1 MYCDVIIMKPDLSQE
16 KRQLFISIKNQLSG
30 FKINIALLLICL
42 LLAKAS
48 SFGIPFLLKRIIDD
62 LSLQASPTDN
72 LAFVLPLS
80 LILAY
85 GLLNIT
91 HILFKD
97 VKDYLSTKVT
107 HKIISYIG
115 QTIFLHLNSLSLR
128 FHISKK
134 TGELIKDIDRGVRGL
149 QSLTALL
156 LDSFIPTLVE
166 FGFVIIYFAW
176 AYDAWFSVIL
186 WGTLIVYIVYTTI
199 ATNRWANARR
209 YINMADSEANQKLLE
224 TLLNYET
231 VKYFGREQLEFSQY
245 KQHLEAFCDT
255 SINSQKASS
264 IISIGQQVIVS
275 VGLTLVIWRTSLGI
289 VNYTM
294 SIGDMVL
301 INSLMIQVYIP
312 LSYLG
317 SFYKQIKQGV
327 IDIERLFLLLA
338 EKNEETTTDTLP
350 SIDLPVANTAP
361 EIKFE
366 SVSFAYTSD
375 KSTLNKIN
383 FIVKPGTRTAI
394 VGSTGSGK
402 STITKLLL
410 RFYEPTQ
417 GMIKINNQDISTV
430 SLESLRKCIGIIPQ
444 DISLFNGTILYNIA
458 YADPDAT
465 FESVQ
470 IAAKAAQLHDFILSL
485 PLKYETVIGERGLML
500 SGGERQRLAIAR
512 AVIKNPAI
520 FIFDEA
526 TSALDTH
533 TESALQAEMIEL
545 FKNRTSIVIA
555 HRLSTIANADQI
567 VVLSRGE
574 IIEAGT
580 HESLMQ
586 KQGIYYGMW
595 SADKSLI

>member
-1 MYCDVIIMKPDLSQE
+1 MKQNLNQIN
-16 KRQLFISIKNQLSG
+16 RQLIISIKGQLKD
-30 FKINIALLLICL
+30 FKGDIGLVIICL
-42 LLAKAS
+42 LLAKVAT
-48 SFGIPFLLKRIIDD
+48 FGIPFLLKQIIDE
-62 LSLQASPTDN
+62 LSPQRLDSGYVI
-72 LAFVLPLS
+72 FVLPVS
-80 LILAY
+80 LIVAY
-85 GLLNIT
+85 GLLNIS
-91 HILFKD
+91 HIFFKD
-97 VKDYLSTKVT
+97 LKDYLSA
-107 HKIISYIG
+107 KIIQSVIRAIG
-115 QTIFLHLNSLSLR
+115 QNIFLHLNSLSLH
-128 FHISKK
+128 FHVSKR
-134 TGELIKDIDRGVRGL
+134 TGELIKDIDRGVRGI

-156 LDSFIPTLVE
+156 LDNIMPTLIE
-166 FGFVIIYFAW
+166 FGLVIIYFAW
-176 AYDAWFSVIL
+176 AYDIWFSVIL

-199 ATNRWANARR
+199 ATNRWADARR

-245 KQHLEAFCDT
+245 KKHLEDFCDK

-264 IISIGQQVIVS
+264 IISIGQQIVVS
-275 VGLTLVIWRTSLGI
+275 AGLTLVIWRTSLGI
-289 VNYTM
+289 VNHTM

-327 IDIERLFLLLA
+327 IDIEQLFLLLA
-338 EKNEETTTDTLP
+338 EKNEEPSTENLPAIELTLT
-350 SIDLPVANTAP
+350 NNAP

-366 SVSFAYTSD
+366 SVSFAYSSD
-375 KSTLNKIN
+375 KNTLNKIS

-410 RFYEPTQ
+410 RFYEPDA
-417 GMIKINNQDISTV
+417 GCIKINDQDISTV
-430 SLESLRKCIGIIPQ
+430 SLASLRKCIGIIPQ

-458 YADPDAT
+458 YGDPDAT

-470 IAAKAAQLHDFILSL
+470 NAAKAAQLHDFILTL
-485 PLKYETVIGERGLML
+485 PLQYETVIGERGLML

-533 TESALQAEMIEL
+533 TESALQAEMVEL

-567 VVLSRGE
+567 VVLSQGE
-574 IIEAGT
+574 IIEVGT

-586 KQGIYYGMW
+586 AQGIYYGMW

>member
-1 MYCDVIIMKPDLSQE
+1 MKQNLNQIN
-16 KRQLFISIKNQLSG
+16 RQLIISIKGQLKD
-30 FKINIALLLICL
+30 FKGDIGLVIICL
-42 LLAKAS
+42 LLAKVAT
-48 SFGIPFLLKRIIDD
+48 FGIPFLLKQIIDE
-62 LSLQASPTDN
+62 LSPQRLDSGYVI
-72 LAFVLPLS
+72 FVLPVS
-80 LILAY
+80 LIVAY
-85 GLLNIT
+85 GLLNIS
-91 HILFKD
+91 HIFFKD
-97 VKDYLSTKVT
+97 LKDYLSA
-107 HKIISYIG
+107 KIIQSVIRAIG
-115 QTIFLHLNSLSLR
+115 QNIFLHLNSLSLH
-128 FHISKK
+128 FHVSKR
-134 TGELIKDIDRGVRGL
+134 TGELIKDIDRGVRGI

-156 LDSFIPTLVE
+156 LDNIMPTLIE
-166 FGFVIIYFAW
+166 FGLVIIYFAW
-176 AYDAWFSVIL
+176 AYDIWFSVIL

-199 ATNRWANARR
+199 ATNRWADARR

-245 KQHLEAFCDT
+245 KKHLEDFCDK

-264 IISIGQQVIVS
+264 IISIGQQIVVS
-275 VGLTLVIWRTSLGI
+275 AGLTLVIWRTSLGI
-289 VNYTM
+289 VNHTM

-327 IDIERLFLLLA
+327 IDIEQLFLLLA
-338 EKNEETTTDTLP
+338 EKNEEPSTENLPAIELTLT
-350 SIDLPVANTAP
+350 NNAP

-366 SVSFAYTSD
+366 SVSFAYSSD
-375 KSTLNKIN
+375 KNTLNKIS

-394 VGSTGSGK
+394 VGSTGSGN

-410 RFYEPTQ
+410 RFYEPDA
-417 GMIKINNQDISTV
+417 GCIKINDQDISTV
-430 SLESLRKCIGIIPQ
+430 SLASLRKCIGIIPQ

-458 YADPDAT
+458 YGDPDAT

-470 IAAKAAQLHDFILSL
+470 NAAKAAQLHDFILTL
-485 PLKYETVIGERGLML
+485 PLQYETVIGERGLML

-533 TESALQAEMIEL
+533 TESALQAEMVEL

-567 VVLSRGE
+567 VVLSQGE
-574 IIEAGT
+574 IIEVGT

-586 KQGIYYGMW
+586 AQGIYYGMW

>member
-1 MYCDVIIMKPDLSQE
+1 MKQNLNQIN
-16 KRQLFISIKNQLSG
+16 RQLIISIKGQLKD
-30 FKINIALLLICL
+30 FKGDIGLVIICL
-42 LLAKAS
+42 LLAKVAT
-48 SFGIPFLLKRIIDD
+48 FGIPFLLKQIIDE
-62 LSLQASPTDN
+62 LSPQRLDSGYVI
-72 LAFVLPLS
+72 FVLPVS
-80 LILAY
+80 LIVAY
-85 GLLNIT
+85 GLLNIS
-91 HILFKD
+91 HIFFKD
-97 VKDYLSTKVT
+97 LKDYLSA
-107 HKIISYIG
+107 KIIQSVIRAIG
-115 QTIFLHLNSLSLR
+115 QNIFLHLNSLSLH
-128 FHISKK
+128 FHVSKR
-134 TGELIKDIDRGVRGL
+134 TGELIKDIDRGVRGI

-156 LDSFIPTLVE
+156 LDNIMPTLIE
-166 FGFVIIYFAW
+166 FGLVIIYFAW
-176 AYDAWFSVIL
+176 AYDIWFSVIL

-199 ATNRWANARR
+199 ATNRWADARR

-245 KQHLEAFCDT
+245 KKHLEDFCDK

-264 IISIGQQVIVS
+264 IISIGQQIIVS

-289 VNYTM
+289 VTHTM

-312 LSYLG
+312 LSYFG
-317 SFYKQIKQGV
+317 NFYKQIKQGV
-327 IDIERLFLLLA
+327 IDIEQLFLLLA
-338 EKNEETTTDTLP
+338 EKNQETATDTLP
-350 SIDLPVANTAP
+350 AIELALANTAP

-366 SVSFAYTSD
+366 SVSFAYSSD
-375 KSTLNKIN
+375 KNTLNKIS

-410 RFYEPTQ
+410 RFYEPDA
-417 GMIKINNQDISTV
+417 GCIKINDQDISTV
-430 SLESLRKCIGIIPQ
+430 SLASLRKCIGIIPQ

-458 YADPDAT
+458 YGDPDAT

-470 IAAKAAQLHDFILSL
+470 NAAKAAQLHDFILTL
-485 PLKYETVIGERGLML
+485 PLQYETVIGERGLML

-533 TESALQAEMIEL
+533 TESALQAEMVEL

-567 VVLSRGE
+567 VVLSQGE
-574 IIEAGT
+574 IIEVGT

-586 KQGIYYGMW
+586 AQGIYYGMW

>member
-1 MYCDVIIMKPDLSQE
+1 MKQNLNQIN
-16 KRQLFISIKNQLSG
+16 RQLIISIKGQLKD
-30 FKINIALLLICL
+30 FKGDIGLVIICL
-42 LLAKAS
+42 LLAKVAT
-48 SFGIPFLLKRIIDD
+48 FGIPFLLKQIIDE
-62 LSLQASPTDN
+62 LSPQRLDSGYVI
-72 LAFVLPLS
+72 FVLPVS
-80 LILAY
+80 LIVAY
-85 GLLNIT
+85 GLLNIS
-91 HILFKD
+91 HIFFKD
-97 VKDYLSTKVT
+97 LKDYLSA
-107 HKIISYIG
+107 KIIQSVIRAIG
-115 QTIFLHLNSLSLR
+115 QNIFLHLNSLSLH
-128 FHISKK
+128 FHVSKR
-134 TGELIKDIDRGVRGL
+134 TGELIKDIDRGVRGI

-156 LDSFIPTLVE
+156 LDNIMPTLIE
-166 FGFVIIYFAW
+166 FGLVIIYFAW
-176 AYDAWFSVIL
+176 AYDIWFSVIL

-199 ATNRWANARR
+199 ATNRWADARR

-245 KQHLEAFCDT
+245 KKHLEDFCDK

-264 IISIGQQVIVS
+264 IISIGQQIVVS
-275 VGLTLVIWRTSLGI
+275 AGLTLVIWRTSLGI
-289 VNYTM
+289 VNHTM

-327 IDIERLFLLLA
+327 IDIEQLFLLLA
-338 EKNEETTTDTLP
+338 EKNEEPSTENLPAIELTLT
-350 SIDLPVANTAP
+350 NNAP

-366 SVSFAYTSD
+366 SVSFAYSSD
-375 KSTLNKIN
+375 KNTLNKIS

-417 GMIKINNQDISTV
+417 GVIKINGQAISAV
-430 SLESLRKCIGIIPQ
+430 SLASLRKCIGIIPQ

-458 YADPDAT
+458 YGDPDAT

-470 IAAKAAQLHDFILSL
+470 NAAKAAQLHDFILTL
-485 PLKYETVIGERGLML
+485 PLQYETVIGERGLML

-533 TESALQAEMIEL
+533 TESALQAEMVEL

-567 VVLSRGE
+567 VVLSQGE
-574 IIEAGT
+574 IIEVGT

-586 KQGIYYGMW
+586 AQGIYYGMW